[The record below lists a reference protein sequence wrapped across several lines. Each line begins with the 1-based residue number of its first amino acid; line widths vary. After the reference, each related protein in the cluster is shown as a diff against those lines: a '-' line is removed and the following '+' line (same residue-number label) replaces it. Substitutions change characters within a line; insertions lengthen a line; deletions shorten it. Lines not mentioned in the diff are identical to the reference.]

1 MHTYVTRVRMD
12 MEAFSLTSWDLCL
25 SLWFIAA
32 NVTAKASESLKHVL
46 CEDP

>member
-1 MHTYVTRVRMD
+1 MPTYVTRVRMD

-32 NVTAKASESLKHVL
+32 TVTAKASESLKHVL
-46 CEDP
+46 